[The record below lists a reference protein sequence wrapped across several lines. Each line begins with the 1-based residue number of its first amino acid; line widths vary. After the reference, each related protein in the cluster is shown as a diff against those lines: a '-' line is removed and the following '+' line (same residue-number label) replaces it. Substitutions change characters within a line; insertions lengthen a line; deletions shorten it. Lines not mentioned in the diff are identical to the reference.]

1 MWRTYRG
8 RSSARYDTEA
18 YTNGSRA
25 QPRRITRRTLKNYEV
40 AHEGKS
46 RHAATASDRCDPMLD
61 REANKVQHCCEVRSP
76 PSFGTCGIRQCARA
90 DIGRVPRE
98 KRFEVLH
105 KRDSAKA
112 SRDPFGYNFS
122 IDAPR
127 NFSSRELVNIR
138 GHVDAFR
145 VQVRSRSSAPGRGTR
160 NEEMPAKE
168 RGCALLADRHLGLA
182 EGVRGLLET
191 EFEAVVVVGDE
202 VSLFESV
209 RQLHVA
215 LAMVDLSLRR
225 GDGLGLIRRMRSNFP
240 QLKLIALSVHD
251 EKSAELAAIEA
262 GANGFV
268 LKRSIATDLLPTI
281 DAVLVGSAT

>member
-1 MWRTYRG
+1 L
-8 RSSARYDTEA
+8 SS
-18 YTNGSRA
+18 NM
-25 QPRRITRRTLKNYEV
+25 RIGNASAEGV
-40 AHEGKS
+40 AT
-46 RHAATASDRCDPMLD
+46 RHAICPYWR
-61 REANKVQHCCEVRSP
+61 
-76 PSFGTCGIRQCARA
+76 
-90 DIGRVPRE
+90 
-98 KRFEVLH
+98 
-105 KRDSAKA
+105 
-112 SRDPFGYNFS
+112 FS
-122 IDAPR
+122 IGAPR
-127 NFSSRELVNIR
+127 NFSSPELVNLR
-138 GHVDAFR
+138 GHADAFR
-145 VQVRSRSSAPGRGTR
+145 VQGHIRRSGRPAATR

-215 LAMVDLSLRR
+215 LRR

-281 DAVLVGSAT
+281 DAVLVSGVT